1 MKVLFVC
8 SLYYPH
14 AGGIETIIREL
25 SSIYKK
31 RGIEVAVLTKRWPIE
46 LPEYDEYEGVKIY
59 RIISAKNISDFSSNI
74 KFLIKNNENLKPDTI
89 HVIGIRKPLPL
100 LAYILSRFWKVP
112 LVVTISGGDIPDPF
126 DSQPRAIWSSGK
138 TIVEPVI
145 NRADWINTFSKDL
158 IHLTK
163 QTFPDLNE
171 VSLIY
176 AGIDL
181 KKIKEIKKTHLKY
194 PYILSLRRLD
204 PSKGVDLTIKAFK
217 KISVV
222 NPNLKLVI
230 VGEGTEY
237 ESLRLLTEKLKLTDR
252 VEFTGKLSLEDSLS
266 LLKGAI
272 LTVVPSLSEGGGLIN
287 LEAQA
292 CGCPLIASR
301 VGGIPEYAKE
311 SYSALMFDSGNVEDL
326 ADKIKLILNDF
337 NLRKKLVYNGK
348 NYVKKFDSDNIVDK
362 YLKGY
367 NSLISKDINYTFKHW
382 SKLSLNLW
390 KGISMGKNSE
400 KILQLIN
407 QFGISNNVNFKL
419 IRETDYNSVYLV
431 DTSPKSILRV
441 SKRINEKDLLFEL
454 DLIEYLYKKGFK
466 VARWLPTIENKPYG
480 KLKDTTIGTLFEFI
494 KGKSINFKTKP
505 DLMAVSMAG
514 QALGTLHSQ
523 TVNYTPKHKRNRN
536 IYSEFERVLKDKEK
550 FSEYYKNGKQF
561 INKIEDMMSFAKNQN
576 VKQGVINNDY
586 RVSNVLFN
594 NMHEVTAVLDFDWSC
609 IGPLVKDLALGVV
622 EWSFPDGSTE
632 PWEDILNEFL
642 KGYNITSPEKWN
654 LNYDF
659 KRWIMF
665 ACLSDACTYFADL
678 MNDKNNNK
686 KEIKSYMYNKYLFFE
701 RIKL

>member
-25 SSIYKK
+25 ASIYKK
-31 RGIEVAVLTKRWPIE
+31 RGIDVAVLTKRWPTD
-46 LPEYDEYEGVKIY
+46 LAEYDEYEGVKIF
-59 RIISAKNISDFSSNI
+59 RTISAKSNTDFYSNLN
-74 KFLIKNNENLKPDTI
+74 FLIKNNELLKSDII
-89 HVIGIRKPLPL
+89 HVIGIRTPLPL

-126 DSQPRAIWSSGK
+126 DPQPRAIWSSGK

-158 IHLTK
+158 VHLTK
-163 QTFPDLNE
+163 QTFPNLNE

-181 KKIKEIKKTHLKY
+181 KKIKKIKKTFLKY

-204 PSKGVDLTIKAFK
+204 SSKGVDLTIKAFK

-222 NPNLKLVI
+222 YPNLKLIV

-237 ESLRLLTEKLKLTDR
+237 NSLRLLTEKLKLTDK

-311 SYSALMFDSGNVEDL
+311 NYSALMFDSGNIEDL
-326 ADKIKLILNDF
+326 VDKIKLVLKDS
-337 NLRKKLVYNGK
+337 NLRRILISNGRK
-348 NYVKKFDSDNIVDK
+348 YIKKFEWDNIVDE

-382 SKLSLNLW
+382 SKLSFSLW
-390 KGISMGKNSE
+390 ERISMGNNPE

-419 IRETDYNSVYLV
+419 IRETDYNSVYLIN
-431 DTSPKSILRV
+431 TLPKSILRI

-466 VARWLPTIENKPYG
+466 VARWLPTVKNKPYAQ
-480 KLKDTTIGTLFEFI
+480 LNDNTIGTLFEFI
-494 KGKSINFKTKP
+494 KGESINLKTKP
-505 DLMAVSMAG
+505 DLMSVFMAG

-523 TVNYTPKHKRNRN
+523 TVNYIPKHKRNRN

-550 FSEYYKNGKQF
+550 FAEYYKNGNKF
-561 INKIEDMMSFAKNQN
+561 INKIEDMISFAKTQN

-594 NMHEVTAVLDFDWSC
+594 NIHEVTAVLDFDWSC
-609 IGPLVKDLALGVV
+609 MGPLVKDLALGVV
-622 EWSFPDGSTE
+622 EWSFPDGSNE

-642 KGYNITSPEKWN
+642 RGYNTTSPEKWN
-654 LNYDF
+654 FTYDF

-665 ACLSDACTYFADL
+665 ACLSEACTYFVDL
-678 MNDKNNNK
+678 MNDKNNKK
-686 KEIKSYMYNKYLFFE
+686 KEIRSYMYNKYLFFE
-701 RIKL
+701 CIKS